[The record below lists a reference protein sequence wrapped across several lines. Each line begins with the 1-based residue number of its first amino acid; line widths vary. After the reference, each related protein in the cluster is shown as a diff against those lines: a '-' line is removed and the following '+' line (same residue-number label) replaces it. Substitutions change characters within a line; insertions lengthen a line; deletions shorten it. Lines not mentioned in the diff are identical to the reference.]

1 MERFQKI
8 KTARKRLNVD
18 RICRCCG
25 MENDEKFNILE
36 IFEDGVEFKQKYL
49 NLVGVLVE
57 RMDGMP
63 QSICG
68 ICFDKINDFYEFRL
82 MAESTEKQ
90 TREALG
96 LPQVAKKSQ
105 PPAQPAPSRP
115 TRPPPVDPKSAVV
128 KLVDLRYSI
137 EDKALIH
144 KAFQRIATM
153 NFVKSEKRSESPLP
167 IAVQPPAK
175 KTRKDIKC
183 KICSEYFGFLQDLQ
197 DHQLKEHLPLVSR
210 YACGSCRETFEQ
222 LSDYKAHELKH
233 SKEKLPYDCFI
244 CMCSYAKVRDFTK

>member
-8 KTARKRLNVD
+8 KTARKRLDVN

-36 IFEDGVEFKQKYL
+36 IFEDGVEFKDKYL
-49 NLVGVLVE
+49 NLVDVRVE
-57 RMDGMP
+57 RSDNMP

-68 ICFDKINDFYEFRL
+68 ICYDKINDFYEFRL
-82 MAESTEKQ
+82 MAQNTEKQ

-96 LPQVAKKSQ
+96 LPRIVKKPQVPIPQ
-105 PPAQPAPSRP
+105 SRA
-115 TRPPPVDPKSAVV
+115 RQDPKSAVV
-128 KLVDLRYSI
+128 KLVDLKYSI
-137 EDKALIH
+137 EDKILIQ
-144 KAFQRIATM
+144 KAFQRISQM
-153 NFVKSEKRSESPLP
+153 SFVKSEKRSESPLP
-167 IAVQPPAK
+167 ASSQPPIK
-175 KTRKDIKC
+175 KARKDVKC
-183 KICSEYFGFLQDLQ
+183 KICSEQFGYLTDLQ

-233 SKEKLPYDCFI
+233 SKEKLPFDCFI
-244 CMCSYAKVRDFTK
+244 CLCSYAKLRDFTK

>member
-18 RICRCCG
+18 RLCRCCG
-25 MENDEKFNILE
+25 LENDEKYNILE
-36 IFEDGVEFKQKYL
+36 IFEDGVEFKTKYL
-49 NLVGVLVE
+49 NLFEINVQ

-68 ICFDKINDFYEFRL
+68 ICYDKINDFYEFRL
-82 MAESTEKQ
+82 MAQNTEKQ

-96 LPQVAKKSQ
+96 LPLMEKKSQ
-105 PPAQPAPSRP
+105 IPAPTPAPVKPSRP
-115 TRPPPVDPKSAVV
+115 QVDPKSAVV

-137 EDKALIH
+137 EDKILIK
-144 KAFQRIATM
+144 KAFQRISQM
-153 NFVKSEKRSESPLP
+153 SFVKSERRSESPMP
-167 IAVQPPAK
+167 VTAQPPMK
-175 KTRKDIKC
+175 KARKDIKC
-183 KICSEYFGFLQDLQ
+183 RICSEQFGYLTDLQ

-210 YACGSCRETFEQ
+210 YACGSCRLTFEQ

-244 CMCSYAKVRDFTK
+244 CMCSFAKVKDFTK